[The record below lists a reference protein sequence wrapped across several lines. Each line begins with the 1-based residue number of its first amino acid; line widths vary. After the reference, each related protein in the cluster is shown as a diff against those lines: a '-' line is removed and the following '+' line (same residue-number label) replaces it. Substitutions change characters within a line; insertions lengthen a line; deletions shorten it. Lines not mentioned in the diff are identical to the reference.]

1 MKHIFKHI
9 FHLQSRRYVLYILS
23 IFILFVSCKKSFT
36 ELNPLDSLSET
47 TAFSD
52 PSKIELVANG
62 MYWQAAVG
70 IYDPGTGPVAGR
82 GYPFGG
88 ASVEQ
93 GEMRGEDMVNL
104 ATFYAITYEA
114 TYNAASANNA
124 NHWEQ
129 LYQLINQ
136 ANVLADGANKAGQA
150 GILGADVAKQYE
162 GEGKFMRALAHHELL
177 VHFSRPY
184 ADNKGSNMGVPY
196 RDVAIN
202 NPTAVAANASLGRGT
217 VAEAYTKLL
226 ADLDWAEQN
235 LPDKSPR
242 GAARPSKGAAIA
254 LKTRIKLHMGDWA
267 GVVAEGAKLGT
278 DGAGPSFTSPVSG
291 FILEADPET
300 PFKNYTGSK
309 ESIFSIANSASSN
322 GGVNGALPQMLSA
335 ASTAASPSAGR
346 GLVAISPNFYNAPYW
361 VTGDKRRNLL
371 VQQATSPKIF
381 FTNKYW
387 DYTTR
392 ANWTPIIRYAEVLL
406 NVAEAKARMGGAANL
421 TGAFNLLNAVRNRSV
436 PVADR
441 FITAPVDLILAIL
454 RERRIELSAE
464 GRRWA
469 DIQRLALDPVYGT
482 NGIPAKILGSQIKS
496 DGSDYNL
503 TTRPMI
509 TPSKASIPYKDFRF
523 VWPLSSREVTANPT
537 LRAQQNPE
545 Y

>member
-1 MKHIFKHI
+1 MKHILNHI
-9 FHLQSRRYVLYILS
+9 FDPQSRKYVLYILG
-23 IFILFVSCKKSFT
+23 IFLLSVSCKKSFT
-36 ELNPLDSLSET
+36 ELSPLDSLSES

-52 PSKIELVANG
+52 PAKIELAANG
-62 MYWQAAVG
+62 MYQQAAVG
-70 IYDPGTGPVAGR
+70 IYDPGTGAGAGR

-136 ANVLADGANKAGQA
+136 ANVLADGANKAGQS
-150 GILGADVAKQYE
+150 GVLPQNVAQQYE
-162 GEGKFMRALAHHELL
+162 GEGRFMRALAHHELL
-177 VHFSRPY
+177 IHFCRPY
-184 ADNKGSNMGVPY
+184 ADNKGANMGVPY

-202 NPTAVAANASLGRGT
+202 SMQAVEEGSKMGRGT
-217 VAEAYTKLL
+217 VAETYTKLL
-226 ADLDWAEQN
+226 ADLDLAEQY
-235 LPDKSPR
+235 LPDLPFK
-242 GAARPSKGAAIA
+242 GAARATKGAAIA
-254 LKTRIKLHMGDWA
+254 LKTRIKLHMGDWP
-267 GVVAEGAKLGT
+267 GVITEGAKLGT
-278 DGAGPSFTSPVSG
+278 DGAGPSFTSPISG

-300 PFKNYTGSK
+300 PFKNYSGSK
-309 ESIFSIANSASSN
+309 ESVFSIANSASSN

-392 ANWTPIIRYAEVLL
+392 ANWTPILRYAEVLL
-406 NVAEAKARMGGAANL
+406 NVDEAKARSGGAANV
-421 TGAFNLLNAVRNRSV
+421 TGALNLLNAVRNRSV
-436 PVADR
+436 PAADQ
-441 FITAPVDLILAIL
+441 FTAAPADLILAIL
-454 RERRIELSAE
+454 NERRIEFSGE
-464 GRRWA
+464 GRRWP
-469 DIQRLALDPVYGT
+469 DIHRLALDPAYGT
-482 NGIPAKILGSQIKS
+482 NGIPAKILSSQIKS

-509 TPSKASIPYKDFRF
+509 TPSKAAIPYNDYRF
-523 VWPLSSREVTANPT
+523 VWPLSSREVSANPV